1 MKEQEVKT
9 IKGSVMYYTII
20 YQVFHTEELWSSFI
34 LRITLGGVVLPHVL
48 QKLFGWFNGPGL
60 SGEMTFMKGH
70 VGLSTFWAVAAI
82 ITECLGVFMILSG
95 TGTRIAAVAFFCL
108 FIGMISRVH
117 FKNGYFMNW
126 FGKLPTGKEGFEYH
140 LLVLGICLVLFL
152 QGGGKWSLDYFMG
165 K

>member
-1 MKEQEVKT
+1 
-9 IKGSVMYYTII
+9 MYYTII

-34 LRITLGGVVLPHVL
+34 LIITLGGVVLPHVL

-60 SGEMTFMKGH
+60 SGEMTFMKAH

-140 LLVLGICLVLFL
+140 LLVLGICLVLLL